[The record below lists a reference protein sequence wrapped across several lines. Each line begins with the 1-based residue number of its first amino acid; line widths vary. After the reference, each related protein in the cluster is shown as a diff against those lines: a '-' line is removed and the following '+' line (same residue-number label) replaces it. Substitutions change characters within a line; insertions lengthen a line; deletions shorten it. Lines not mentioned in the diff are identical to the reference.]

1 MGNGAR
7 VRNAQYERHHIG
19 INYHYQYHFKYY
31 INGEL
36 QFSQLNPENKFSRFL
51 HAAKHIQ
58 GNLRECMESEIPG
71 KTRKKLAL
79 PLNERFLSGKI
90 STLQKDII
98 LHVKLRSKYTRS
110 FIFLYSALYK
120 FRLWIL

>member
-1 MGNGAR
+1 MEHALE
-7 VRNAQYERHHIG
+7 NAQYERHRIG
-19 INYHYQYHFKYY
+19 INYHRQYHFKYY

-36 QFSQLNPENKFSRFL
+36 QFSQLNSENKFSRVL

-58 GNLRECMESEIPG
+58 VNLREYMESEIPG

-79 PLNERFLSGKI
+79 PLNDFCLEKYP
-90 STLQKDII
+90 TLQKDII